1 MMMMMMMMVMMMVM
15 MMMMMM
21 LMLMLMLMRC
31 LQLRAFLQ
39 FCGAGAFFGESGAEQ
54 VMKIFDSDG

>member
-1 MMMMMMMMVMMMVM
+1 MM

-21 LMLMLMLMRC
+21 LMRW

-39 FCGAGAFFGESGAEQ
+39 FSGAGSFFGESGAEQ